1 LAGNSL
7 QQPLYSTL
15 QLSDIGETSGANR
28 PSTSTEFLQP
38 TTSASDDAGTGR
50 VGKREKSVRFRSRKR
65 LNTTVSTGE
74 DSELF
79 DKWLSSEIE
88 KNYVKIDLMKA
99 KKELVENLKLK
110 TKLEIQKL
118 QGETIVFSLEP

>member
-1 LAGNSL
+1 MAGNSL

-15 QLSDIGETSGANR
+15 QLSDIGDIGETDR
-28 PSTSTEFLQP
+28 PSTSTEILQP
-38 TTSASDDAGTGR
+38 TTSACDDAGTGR
-50 VGKREKSVRFRSRKR
+50 VGKREKSVRFRSRKK

-74 DSELF
+74 DSQLF

-118 QGETIVFSLEP
+118 QSETIVFSLEP